1 MKESEL
7 TKENVSDY
15 SFEVVY
21 HDFIVILQ
29 TCYGIFF
36 SDAQLFVCGP
46 WESEGPRVLLSRWYR
61 EKGKWP
67 DGIYKSM
74 TVRKNG
80 KI

>member
-46 WESEGPRVLLSRWYR
+46 
-61 EKGKWP
+61 
-67 DGIYKSM
+67 
-74 TVRKNG
+74 
-80 KI
+80 